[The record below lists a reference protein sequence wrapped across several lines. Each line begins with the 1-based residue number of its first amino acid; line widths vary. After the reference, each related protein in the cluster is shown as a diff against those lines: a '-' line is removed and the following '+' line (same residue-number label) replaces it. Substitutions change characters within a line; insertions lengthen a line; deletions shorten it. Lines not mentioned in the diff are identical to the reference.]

1 VIFTRTFGNRR
12 ASVTDAR
19 HFTQSILDGRPAEF
33 VDSVVLMVS
42 ELATNAVKHA
52 RSRFEVVIECDD
64 DDAVVVV
71 RVSDQGRGEAE
82 PRHPRVTDVSG
93 RGLQIVR
100 ALADDWG
107 VQAATADW
115 RKAVWFSLRVPD
127 REAKSDT
134 A

>member
-1 VIFTRTFGNRR
+1 MIFSRTFANRR
-12 ASVTDAR
+12 TSVIDAR
-19 HFTQSILDGRPAEF
+19 HFTLAVLEGMPNDF
-33 VDSVVLMVS
+33 TDSVVLMVS

-52 RSRFEVVIECDD
+52 HSRFEVVIDCDD
-64 DDAVVVV
+64 DGEVVV

-82 PRHPRVTDVSG
+82 PRNPRVTDVSG

-107 VQAATADW
+107 VQPPTADW
-115 RKAVWFSLRVPD
+115 RKSVWFSLRVPD
-127 REAKSDT
+127 REAEPDT